1 MKLSSKARL
10 TRRDLTRLIGGA
22 AIALPALELF
32 GHDVRAQAAGKAAKF
47 AVFCYTP
54 DGVNQKAFWPTG
66 GTTDFTLSPILQPFE
81 AYRDK
86 ILIMGPQVT
95 NGNVQTG
102 SGLAYSAAT
111 PQHQAAVTLSA
122 RIGNL
127 PYVDPQT
134 SAVNKIDGPSIDQV
148 IAKAVVGD
156 SLLSSVNF
164 GIHPIGGDTPS
175 DFNYKDDGT
184 PIKRVTTA
192 DDAWNLVYGK
202 PVAQAMPSDMSGAH
216 KQSAVTDFLH
226 ARFASLRPQ
235 VSTYDQQVLD
245 QHLAAL
251 RVYEDRV
258 AKRAAGGGDMGCVTP
273 TRKDVPSDATSV
285 RTGADT
291 EQLAPFYMD
300 IISSAFACNLTKVA
314 SVTFGYPGGGDA
326 GGLRMPWL
334 NFTDPMHFVSH
345 HGGGADKLSKYQQL
359 STWIAKQIAY
369 LMQNLAATKDT
380 DGVPLLDKTVIYWF
394 NRHGDGDSHSNF
406 ALPNVL
412 LGGAG
417 GYLSMGRYLQLP
429 ATSPTKVL
437 ISIANAMG
445 VDVPTFG
452 KDAFTATSG
461 LSALTA

>member
-1 MKLSSKARL
+1 MKLANNSRV
-10 TRRDLTRLIGGA
+10 TRRDLARLIGGA
-22 AIALPALELF
+22 AVALPALELF
-32 GHDVRAQAAGKAAKF
+32 GHDVRAQAAGKVAKY

-66 GTTDFTLSPILQPFE
+66 GTTDFTLSPILAPFQ

-86 ILIMGPQVT
+86 LLVLGPEMA
-95 NGNVQTG
+95 NGAPKGG
-102 SGLAYSAAT
+102 SGLAYAAAT

-122 RIGNL
+122 RTGNL

-134 SAVNKIDGPSIDQV
+134 NANNKIDGPSIDQV

-175 DFNYKDDGT
+175 DFNYKEDGT
-184 PIKRVTTA
+184 PIKRVSTA
-192 DDAWNLVYGK
+192 DEAWSLVFGK
-202 PVAQAMPSDMSGAH
+202 PLAPAMPSDMGAAR

-226 ARFASLRPQ
+226 ARFNSLRPQ
-235 VSTYDQQVLD
+235 VSSYDQQVLD

-251 RVYEDRV
+251 RVYEERL
-258 AKRAAGGGDMGCVTP
+258 AKRAGAGDMGCKTP
-273 TRKDVPSDATSV
+273 TRREVPSDATAV

-334 NFTDPMHFVSH
+334 NFTEPMHFVSH
-345 HGGGADKLSKYQQL
+345 HGGGADKLNKYQQM

-369 LMQNLAATKDT
+369 LMQNLSAVKDA

-394 NRHGDGDSHSNF
+394 NRHGDGDAHTNF
-406 ALPNVL
+406 ALPNIL

-417 GYLSMGRYLQLP
+417 GYFAMGRYLQLP

-437 ISIANAMG
+437 ISIANALG
-445 VDVPTFG
+445 VNVPSFG
-452 KDAFTATSG
+452 KDAFAATSG